1 MSWKIEKYKR
11 EWEAW
16 RLDRQRF
23 VGAAKEF
30 SHAFVN
36 VFVEGIRHHAYTI
49 GHVLVVLVVVGL
61 IVAGFLLAG
70 GHVKPPF

>member
-1 MSWKIEKYKR
+1 MSWKIDKYKK

-16 RLDRQRF
+16 RVDRQRF

-36 VFVEGIRHHAYTI
+36 LFVEGIRHHAYTI
-49 GHVLVVLVVVGL
+49 GHIVVVLVVLAVLAFGIAAGIGL
-61 IVAGFLLAG
+61 
-70 GHVKPPF
+70 KPPF